1 MIEKM
6 NAMIFAAGLGTRLQ
20 PITNSIPKAMVPV
33 GGKSLLEH
41 TILRMK
47 NAGFNSIIIN
57 VHHYPDQI
65 IDFLRDNNNFG
76 ISIFIS
82 DERNQLLDTGGAIKK
97 VSLIFQENEPLLIH
111 NVDIFSSVDLNKLYQ
126 EHKENQN
133 RLATL
138 VVSSRETARYLLFDD
153 NNRLKGWVNK
163 QTKETKPTEN
173 LDISQFKELAFS
185 GIQVVSPSVFEL
197 MKYESDKFS
206 IIDFYLKHCVDQEII
221 GYVPDNFQ
229 FLDVGKLDAI
239 KQAEKFLQKNR

>member
-1 MIEKM
+1 M

-97 VSLIFQENEPLLIH
+97 VSSIFQKNEPLLIH

-138 VVSSRETARYLLFDD
+138 VVSSRKTARYLLFDD
-153 NNRLKGWVNK
+153 NNRLKGWINK
-163 QTKETKPTEN
+163 QTKETKPIEN
-173 LDISQFKELAFS
+173 LDISQFKELAFA
-185 GIQVVSPSVFEL
+185 GIQVVSYSVFEL
-197 MKYESDKFS
+197 MKGESDKFS

>member
-1 MIEKM
+1 M